1 MDGSRFSS
9 RSHGCCPTENKSVY
23 RDGMPKSM
31 QTRQPYTFI
40 FLLNMHYALH
50 HRLVPEEFLRYVVL
64 FFSEQPFNIFCM
76 GLPYVQRKWQNI
88 SRHATMS
95 NEGGV
100 QIASEQQFSG
110 ALKRSEPESS
120 GEEVIT
126 TPQEI
131 VSCSLVLFW
140 R

>member
-1 MDGSRFSS
+1 MR
-9 RSHGCCPTENKSVY
+9 TKII
-23 RDGMPKSM
+23 K
-31 QTRQPYTFI
+31 
-40 FLLNMHYALH
+40 LHYALH
-50 HRLVPEEFLRYVVL
+50 HRLVPQEFLRYVLL
-64 FFSEQPFNIFCM
+64 FFSEQPFNIFAWDFFERKYK
-76 GLPYVQRKWQNI
+76 GLVSGLVQVAPPYVQRKWQNI

-100 QIASEQQFSG
+100 QIASEQQFSRT
-110 ALKRSEPESS
+110 LKHTELESS